1 MFAQIHISD
10 MKRMP
15 SIQKVQ
21 EEHFMTLNIST
32 VMCVSLICVVT
43 TVLKVLL
50 FSYIAAVVEAEDID
64 LHLRTLRR
72 LICAFEERSFSDLEP
87 LIPALF
93 HTLALIWTH
102 SHFYCHPKHIVTLL
116 TEFSNL
122 LIDKV
127 NLCPVR
133 SLTH

>member
-1 MFAQIHISD
+1 M
-10 MKRMP
+10 
-15 SIQKVQ
+15 
-21 EEHFMTLNIST
+21 
-32 VMCVSLICVVT
+32 
-43 TVLKVLL
+43 L
-50 FSYIAAVVEAEDID
+50 FYYLAVVEAEDID

-72 LICAFEERSFSDLEP
+72 LISAFEERSFSNLEP

-127 NLCPVR
+127 NLCDIR
-133 SLTH
+133 SQTH